1 MPIHLLSDVDLEAIS
16 IVGKGANRKQFFL
29 RKEAADEALI
39 DLPGPERLVKAA
51 DWSAVYCVVAEPGW
65 HEEPGVG
72 ADQSIEDRWA
82 SEDEIRKAAHRFMKN
97 GALINRMHETLE
109 PFGELVES
117 TVALA
122 DFDVDGTEIKKG
134 SWYIAI
140 EPTDEG
146 REAIEK
152 GDFTG
157 VSIQG
162 KAIRTLVDKSRA
174 ESSRDD
180 RSLGTVEKGFIR
192 KLAERA
198 GISKED
204 LDAIEA
210 EELAKAQR
218 TFAARMAGRDLD
230 EELPQAMDVLRDV
243 VWSAFYPYNEDDD
256 SDPKALISQSLDE
269 FKAWALELIDRVP
282 GSDIAKS
289 IEALGESTENLPTVD
304 PMSETDLQSRL
315 EAVEKR
321 LDEIPTADAIAEA
334 ITKKQEEADKVPT
347 AEELGEAVEKLTGAV
362 EKVAADVKKLGEG
375 ESTQTDDDPKPGSV
389 EKSAEQSYAEGLLG

>member
-39 DLPGPERLVKAA
+39 DLPGPERMVKAA

-65 HEEPGVG
+65 HEEAGVG

-82 SEDEIRKAAHRFMKN
+82 SEDEIRKAAHRFMKS

-109 PFGELVES
+109 PFGELVENAI
-117 TVALA
+117 ALD
-122 DFDVDGTEIKKG
+122 DFTVDGEVIRKG

-140 EPTDEG
+140 EPTPEG
-146 REAIEK
+146 KEAIEK
-152 GDFTG
+152 GEFTG
-157 VSIQG
+157 ISIQG
-162 KAIRTLVDKSRA
+162 KAIRTLVEKGRP
-174 ESSRDD
+174 ESSFDD
-180 RSLGTVEKGFIR
+180 RSLGLVEKGFLR
-192 KLAERA
+192 KLAEKA

-210 EELAKAQR
+210 EELEKSSPTFAERMAQR
-218 TFAARMAGRDLD
+218 DFED
-230 EELPQAMDVLRDV
+230 ELPQAFDVLRDA
-243 VWSAFYPYNEDDD
+243 VWSAFYPFDDEERE
-256 SDPKALISQSLDE
+256 PKALISQSLDE
-269 FKAWALELIDRVP
+269 FKAWALELLDRVP
-282 GSDIAKS
+282 GADIAKQ

-334 ITKKQEEADKVPT
+334 IAKKQEEADKVPT
-347 AEELGEAVEKLTGAV
+347 AEELGDAVEKLTGAV

-375 ESTQTDDDPKPGSV
+375 GSTQPADDGKPGPV
-389 EKSAEQSYAEGLLG
+389 EKTAEQTYAEGLLG